1 MSIVGIR
8 MRAVA
13 GEASFEAMYRAEFA
27 SMVAL
32 GATLTDSAHTG
43 ADLANEAMLRAYKQW
58 AKVGVMERP
67 GAWVRRV
74 VINLAHDTHRRNVR
88 QVRGMDRLRSERPP
102 DGQPSSQDFW
112 AAVRELPER
121 QRAAVVLRYV
131 DDMPID
137 EIAAVLD
144 VSDGTIKSS
153 LFAARK
159 TLATTL
165 GIVEDN

>member
-1 MSIVGIR
+1 
-8 MRAVA
+8 MREGAD
-13 GEASFEAMYRAEFA
+13 EASFEAMYRTELA

-32 GATLTDSAHTG
+32 AATLTGSPHTG

-74 VINLAHDTHRRNVR
+74 VINLAHDSHRRTAR
-88 QVRGMDRLRSERPP
+88 QIRGMERLRSERPP
-102 DGQPSSQDFW
+102 GGQPSSQDFW
-112 AAVRELPER
+112 VAVRELPER

-131 DDMPID
+131 EDMPID

-144 VSDGTIKSS
+144 VSDGTVKSS

-165 GIVEDN
+165 GIVEDI

>member
-1 MSIVGIR
+1 

-13 GEASFEAMYRAEFA
+13 DEASFEAMYRTELA

-32 GATLTDSAHTG
+32 AATLTGSPDTG

-74 VINLAHDTHRRNVR
+74 VINLAHDSHRRTAR
-88 QVRGMDRLRSERPP
+88 QIRGMERLRAERPP

-112 AAVRELPER
+112 AAVRDLPER
-121 QRAAVVLRYV
+121 QRAAVALRYV
-131 DDMPID
+131 EDMPID

-144 VSDGTIKSS
+144 VSDGTVKSS
-153 LFAARK
+153 LYAARR

-165 GIVEDN
+165 GIVEDI

>member
-1 MSIVGIR
+1 
-8 MRAVA
+8 MRAGA
-13 GEASFEAMYRAEFA
+13 DEASFEAMYRTELA

-32 GATLTDSAHTG
+32 AATLTGSPHTG

-74 VINLAHDTHRRNVR
+74 VINLAHDSHRRTAR
-88 QVRGMDRLRSERPP
+88 QIRGMERLRSERPP
-102 DGQPSSQDFW
+102 GGQPSSQDFW
-112 AAVRELPER
+112 VAVRELPER

-131 DDMPID
+131 EDMPID

-144 VSDGTIKSS
+144 VSDGTVRSS

-165 GIVEDN
+165 GIVEDI